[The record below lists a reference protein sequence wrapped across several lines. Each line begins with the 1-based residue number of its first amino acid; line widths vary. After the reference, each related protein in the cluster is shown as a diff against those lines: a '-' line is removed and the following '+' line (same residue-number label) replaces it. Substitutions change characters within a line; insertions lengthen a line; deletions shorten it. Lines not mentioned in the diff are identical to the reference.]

1 MRVPITIA
9 TTPGSS
15 RANKTGSWRTGKK
28 PKFLQENCIAC
39 QLCVLV
45 CPEGIVTGK
54 EKNTFH
60 NDYDYCKGCG
70 LCAAVCPKQ
79 DIVMVPEDEE
89 V

>member
-39 QLCVLV
+39 QLCVLS
-45 CPEGIVTGK
+45 CPEGIVKGK
-54 EKNTFH
+54 EKNSFYS
-60 NDYDYCKGCG
+60 DYDYCKGCG

-79 DIVMVPEDEE
+79 DIVMVPEEEE

>member
-39 QLCVLV
+39 QLCVLA
-45 CPEGIVTGK
+45 CPEGIVKGK
-54 EKNTFH
+54 EKNSFH
-60 NDYDYCKGCG
+60 SDYDYCKGCG
-70 LCAAVCPKQ
+70 LCAAVCPKD
-79 DIVMVPEDEE
+79 DIVMVPEEEE

>member
-39 QLCVLV
+39 QLCVLA
-45 CPEGIVTGK
+45 CPEGIVKGK
-54 EKNTFH
+54 EKNSFH
-60 NDYDYCKGCG
+60 PDYDYCKGCG
-70 LCAAVCPKQ
+70 LCAAVCPKD
-79 DIVMVPEDEE
+79 DIVMVPEEE
-89 V
+89 EL